1 MKTKKVTPVSVLYKE
16 VMFFQSGIDNVIEM
30 EETEKSLKLIETLRN
45 QIKEFEKAIKI
56 LEPTFYKDFENCS
69 NLKQE

>member
-1 MKTKKVTPVSVLYKE
+1 MKTPVAVLHKE
-16 VMFFQSGIDNVIEM
+16 TLFFQSVIDDVSEK

-45 QIKEFEKAIKI
+45 QIKLFEEAIKI
-56 LEPTFYKDFENCS
+56 LEPNFFTDMENCS

>member
-16 VMFFQSGIDNVIEM
+16 VMFFQSVIDNVIEM

-56 LEPTFYKDFENCS
+56 LEPNFFIDMENCS